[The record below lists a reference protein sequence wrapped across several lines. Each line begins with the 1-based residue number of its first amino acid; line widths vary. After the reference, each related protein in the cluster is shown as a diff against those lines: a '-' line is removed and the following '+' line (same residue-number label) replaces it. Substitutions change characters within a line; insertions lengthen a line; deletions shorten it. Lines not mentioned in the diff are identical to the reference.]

1 MTDTNGNKGDK
12 GGRPSIYS
20 DKLVDRIIERI
31 SAGESLRK
39 ICDDADMPDCSTV
52 QRWRRDK
59 SDFAKLYILAREEA
73 ADAFADRIMTMANE
87 LIDRREKVTR
97 EEIQAVR
104 VAIDALKWAASKLRP
119 STYGDMTRHAGHDAG
134 PLTVAVEVDRAIQ
147 ARKLADAKRREI
159 EAKRAGDDPNV
170 GEDDL
175 TDDEIAESV
184 YPLATVLPKTH

>member
-1 MTDTNGNKGDK
+1 MSGTKLKNGDK
-12 GGRPSIYS
+12 GGRPSIYT
-20 DKLVDRIIERI
+20 DALVDRIIERI
-31 SAGESLRK
+31 SAGEPLQK
-39 ICDDADMPDCSTV
+39 ICNDADMPNCSTV

-59 SDFAKLYILAREEA
+59 PEFTKLYLLAREEA
-73 ADAFADRIMTMANE
+73 ADSYADRIMTMANE

-147 ARKLADAKRREI
+147 ARKLADAMRRKI
-159 EAKRAGDDPNV
+159 EAKRAGDDPGF
-170 GEDDL
+170 GEDEL
-175 TDDEIAESV
+175 SDDEIAESV